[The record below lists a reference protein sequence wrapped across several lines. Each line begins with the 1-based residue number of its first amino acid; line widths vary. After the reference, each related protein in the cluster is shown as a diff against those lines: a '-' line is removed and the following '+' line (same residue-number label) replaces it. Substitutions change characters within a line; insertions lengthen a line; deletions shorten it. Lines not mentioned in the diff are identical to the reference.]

1 MMAVWYPAAGS
12 ISGKDGWL
20 ASNFCPGCS
29 SVVIPL
35 MWLYVPVSRVARA
48 GEQFVVQ
55 KALSNRMPSVARR
68 STAGVLLMTLPYA
81 LMAGIAWSSV
91 MKKTMLGRLPGFV
104 VTARSTP
111 LCSSAFGEAGAGPA
125 PGANAGHERR
135 SIRVQLLREKAWI
148 RLWVPCGPGRRQ
160 ERPVP
165 HGLREAE
172 HRGPGTT

>member
-1 MMAVWYPAAGS
+1 MMAVWYPAACS
-12 ISGKDGWL
+12 ISGKDGWP

-48 GEQFVVQ
+48 GEQIELVQ

-68 STAGVLLMTLPYA
+68 STAEVLLMTLPYA

-111 LCSSAFGEAGAGPA
+111 
-125 PGANAGHERR
+125 
-135 SIRVQLLREKAWI
+135 
-148 RLWVPCGPGRRQ
+148 
-160 ERPVP
+160 
-165 HGLREAE
+165 
-172 HRGPGTT
+172 